1 MLLLIL
7 ADILWLI
14 FFTSAWV
21 HEKNLKDSPEISQ
34 YWDSLSFIHSFVYI
48 LAVVEL
54 IIKFILIWYFSSIYK
69 DKRSLKELCNF
80 NYDEKGTTS
89 GNQFDNFG
97 NDRIGDNNNEFNG
110 FNDNFGNDY

>member
-48 LAVVEL
+48 LAIV
-54 IIKFILIWYFSSIYK
+54 
-69 DKRSLKELCNF
+69 
-80 NYDEKGTTS
+80 
-89 GNQFDNFG
+89 
-97 NDRIGDNNNEFNG
+97 
-110 FNDNFGNDY
+110 